1 FYRVARFFFAERVST
16 YALMIM
22 ALSPFHI
29 WYAQEARVYALAS
42 FLSLA
47 MLYAFLMAVRDNRW
61 WQWLVFSV
69 AGALALMAT
78 YFNIF
83 ILLLLPVYLKF
94 GPYRNRFRNW
104 LLAMLMMGVLCAPLW
119 PLVTAQLDFVQKDF
133 WLPEPSP
140 VVALFT
146 GLIFSLGYS
155 GSIVQYAAGLV
166 IFGILFVWGLYRLIV
181 TDWVKALF
189 LGLLFLLP
197 LVLVYVISHHL
208 TPVYINR
215 QLLIFS
221 PFYYLLVAQGIDAVP
236 SPKDR
241 RIALICVLLL
251 FGTCLFNYY
260 RNYMFEHPSRA
271 EYFTGVVPK
280 KNYREQLDYVAQ
292 NFQEGDLV
300 AVTDTQAHVM
310 LFSYLLHLQREGTP
324 LAFEQARYYL
334 FPHLLQRFDNRFLR
348 LQDLLAYISADE
360 QNQLQTFI
368 PAPNGAMIYEDK
380 ELEEQAFRRIWL
392 VSSAWNNSGEEKRM
406 LSINSLHV
414 RSIFDKL
421 FKKSEKRVK
430 DGVYVELYEK

>member
-1 FYRVARFFFAERVST
+1 MVTFYRVARFFFTERVSV
-16 YALMIM
+16 YSLVIM
-22 ALSPFHI
+22 AVSPFHI

-47 MLYAFLMAVRDNRW
+47 MLYAFLVAMRDNRW

-69 AGALALMAT
+69 TGALALMAT
-78 YFNIF
+78 YFNVF
-83 ILLLLPVYLKF
+83 ILVLLPVYLKF

-104 LLAMLMMGVLCAPLW
+104 LLAMLVMGGICAPLL

-133 WLPEPSP
+133 WLPEPTP

-166 IFGILFVWGLYRLIV
+166 IFGILFVWGLYRLVV

-197 LVLVYVISHHL
+197 LVLVYVISHYL

-221 PFYYLLVAQGIDAVP
+221 PFFYLLVAQGIDAVP
-236 SPKDR
+236 SQKDR
-241 RIALICVLLL
+241 RIALVCVVLLL
-251 FGTCLFNYY
+251 GSCLFNYY

-271 EYFTGVVPK
+271 VYFTGVVPK
-280 KNYREQLDYVAQ
+280 KNYRAQLDYVAQ

-310 LFSYLLHLQREGTP
+310 LFS
-324 LAFEQARYYL
+324 
-334 FPHLLQRFDNRFLR
+334 
-348 LQDLLAYISADE
+348 
-360 QNQLQTFI
+360 
-368 PAPNGAMIYEDK
+368 
-380 ELEEQAFRRIWL
+380 
-392 VSSAWNNSGEEKRM
+392 
-406 LSINSLHV
+406 
-414 RSIFDKL
+414 
-421 FKKSEKRVK
+421 
-430 DGVYVELYEK
+430 